1 MTCYFKHEKL
11 FPSGSCSLDQQSLQ
25 TFLELRRRKY
35 IINKLIIKQIDTM
48 YKNQFTYVSLLIMII
63 IISACS
69 NSNDSSD
76 PQNNI
81 VKTELESSVGQI
93 SETLDMI
100 HETTGY
106 RIISAQAPSTQTSQS
121 NSKNGEDPNYN
132 INLTDVSG
140 IYEYMP
146 SDPFESDGQ
155 SLYTNL
161 FSRTGDTNAFEI
173 RVPFEKAL
181 SSWDLHVQKDGD
193 GELTNNFMV
202 SASEYQLID
211 NNTTGLDYTLN
222 MSLNLDGEDAGNM
235 YIRNTSPTNGDTN
248 VDVRYDFTESVEAR
262 VQFLAA
268 GSDISQEFSI
278 LENDEILYNERIS
291 GIFTS
296 TGTILSFETR
306 IRVDDI
312 EFTKSSGSSNYVIY
326 RNGERENN
334 VMVTALGTCE
344 SPDQRGFCKEIMNLD
359 ITFAD
364 GTKINLATRLGN
376 DALDKMESLF
386 NSMQQIYLVQYLV
399 DRVAIDETRED

>member
-1 MTCYFKHEKL
+1 
-11 FPSGSCSLDQQSLQ
+11 
-25 TFLELRRRKY
+25 
-35 IINKLIIKQIDTM
+35 M